1 MFPTLT
7 VDKTCTCLKIISGLG
22 HHDLI
27 IWAARKS
34 YNHKITTIT
43 MISGMHYDFWPLPF
57 FCVTLTFN
65 GLCTKSAQCSFS
77 DANLALQLMA
87 TFNAMRLRLR
97 LVYKLTQL
105 KFIFL
110 QFDNFF
116 SYFHSILIP
125 YEYSGLGTTVL
136 YYFIDMHYGSQT
148 VTREATVN
156 TERHGFTTVFHFS
169 SKKLPRFC
177 GFFTVIFLQP
187 YLHYMH

>member
-1 MFPTLT
+1 MHM
-7 VDKTCTCLKIISGLG
+7 LKNHFRTWASRPHNLG
-22 HHDLI
+22 CKKIVESQNHHDY
-27 IWAARKS
+27 R
-34 YNHKITTIT
+34 
-43 MISGMHYDFWPLPF
+43 DFGHALWFLAIA
-57 FCVTLTFN
+57 VL
-65 GLCTKSAQCSFS
+65 LCHTDFQWIMYKTAQCSFS

-116 SYFHSILIP
+116 SYFRSILIP
-125 YEYSGLGTTVL
+125 YEYSGHGTTVL

-156 TERHGFTTVFHFS
+156 TECHGFTTVFHFS
-169 SKKLPRFC
+169 SRKLPRFC